1 MNKEKV
7 FAILA
12 EICEDDVVLEEHDID
27 LFEEGLLDSFGTI
40 NLLVEFEDQL
50 GVNVPITVFN
60 RDEWNTPNNIVE
72 KLAELA

>member
-1 MNKEKV
+1 MDKQKV

-50 GVNVPITVFN
+50 GINVPITVFN
-60 RDEWNTPNNIVE
+60 REEWNTPNNIAE